1 MLTYWMQDAQP
12 SSVLLKAYK
21 VPSTPPDA
29 CTPSLPPH
37 PPHRRRSTTSTH
49 ENNAAMAN
57 DSWKDGIF
65 LKVCVA
71 SSLRERHAEHKGLDA
86 QIVNIIVY
94 ILFLGSNVY
103 SVAGPEGPY
112 RSGRETYFTPANYAF
127 GIWCVFSDPL

>member
-1 MLTYWMQDAQP
+1 
-12 SSVLLKAYK
+12 
-21 VPSTPPDA
+21 
-29 CTPSLPPH
+29 
-37 PPHRRRSTTSTH
+37 
-49 ENNAAMAN
+49 MAN